1 MTYKIQHIPLGNS
14 LPINNPHSVSVSL
27 PSLQNVIDYEE
38 NKPELLNQLNS
49 GYPRFFKNKLVQKLE
64 EYVKNL
70 HQIDDEKVLFPITSP
85 QAKTII
91 EYIFNEQFEY
101 ITLENVCFLVLP
113 KNHEKLIPVK
123 KIIQN
128 IGAIISSRNAEK
140 ILFDKGIIHQLFQEE
155 RLEIENPQSEIIQIL
170 SEAYSAKKENIFLTN
185 SGTNAVFSAIETLTK
200 IKKNEGKTLNV
211 QLGWLYLDSI
221 DIIKKRSDENFL
233 FVNIHQKEQF
243 ENWLAENHQK
253 VANII
258 SETVSNPILQCLD
271 LPWLSSLCKKYE
283 IGLILDHTMASPFC
297 AEALPYC
304 DIAVESLTKFAC
316 GNANILMGAV
326 MVNENSPYQDQI
338 KSEIEKYTL
347 KPYLLDCQRLAFE
360 MQEYEVRMQKISKN
374 VSQVYDYLKTQDFV
388 EKIYSVYE
396 ENSWQNFQKIRK
408 NNNHIGLITV
418 IFKKPL
424 AQCYDALNFSKGP
437 SLGTEFTLAMPY
449 TYLAHYDLLQT
460 EEGKKFL
467 EEAGLD
473 ARIIRISVGTEP
485 IEDIINEFEKIKRL

>member
-1 MTYKIQHIPLGNS
+1 MTQKIQHIPLGKS

-27 PSLQNVIDYEE
+27 PTLNDVIGYEE
-38 NKPELLNQLNS
+38 GNPEIMNQLTS

-64 EYVKNL
+64 NYLRET
-70 HQIDDEKVLFPITSP
+70 HQIEDEKVIFPITSL
-85 QAKTII
+85 QAKKII
-91 EYIFNEQFEY
+91 EDIFNENFEY
-101 ITLENVCFLVLP
+101 FTLENVCFLVIP

-128 IGAIISSRNAEK
+128 IGSIISSRNAEK
-140 ILFDKGIIHQLFQEE
+140 ILFDKGIINQLFEEE
-155 RLEIENPQSEIIQIL
+155 RMEIENPENEITNIL
-170 SEAYSAKKENIFLTN
+170 SEAYTAKKENIYLTN
-185 SGTNAVFSAIETLTK
+185 SGTNAVFSAIETLTQ
-200 IKKNEGKTLNV
+200 IKRKEGKTINV

-233 FVNIHQKEQF
+233 FVNIHEKEQF
-243 ENWLAENHQK
+243 ENWLAENHQE

-271 LPWLSSLCKKYE
+271 LPWLSSLCKKYG

-297 AEALPYC
+297 AEALQYC

-316 GNANILMGAV
+316 GNANILMGAI
-326 MVNENSPYQDQI
+326 MVNENSPYKDQI
-338 KSEIEKYTL
+338 KSEIENYTL
-347 KPYLLDCQRLAFE
+347 TPYVLDCQRLAFE

-374 VSQVYDYLKTQDFV
+374 ASQLYDYLKKQDFV

-396 ENSWQNFQKIRK
+396 EKSWQNFQKIRK

-418 IFKKPL
+418 VFNKEL
-424 AQCYDALNFSKGP
+424 AECYDTLNFSKGP

-460 EEGKKFL
+460 EEGRKFL
-467 EEAGLD
+467 ENAGLD

-485 IEDIINEFEKIKRL
+485 IDDIINEFEKIRQL

>member
-1 MTYKIQHIPLGNS
+1 
-14 LPINNPHSVSVSL
+14 
-27 PSLQNVIDYEE
+27 
-38 NKPELLNQLNS
+38 
-49 GYPRFFKNKLVQKLE
+49 
-64 EYVKNL
+64 
-70 HQIDDEKVLFPITSP
+70 
-85 QAKTII
+85 
-91 EYIFNEQFEY
+91 
-101 ITLENVCFLVLP
+101 
-113 KNHEKLIPVK
+113 
-123 KIIQN
+123 
-128 IGAIISSRNAEK
+128 
-140 ILFDKGIIHQLFQEE
+140 
-155 RLEIENPQSEIIQIL
+155 
-170 SEAYSAKKENIFLTN
+170 
-185 SGTNAVFSAIETLTK
+185 
-200 IKKNEGKTLNV
+200 V

-473 ARIIRISVGTEP
+473 ARIIRISVGIEP
-485 IEDIINEFEKIKRL
+485 IEDIINEFEKIKRM

>member
-14 LPINNPHSVSVSL
+14 LPVNNPHSVSVSL
-27 PSLQNVIDYEE
+27 PTLEDVIGYEE
-38 NKPELLNQLNS
+38 NRPEILNQLKN
-49 GYPRFFKNKLVQKLE
+49 GYPRFFKNKMVQKLE
-64 EYVKNL
+64 EHVKNL
-70 HQIDDEKVLFPITSP
+70 HQIDDSKMVFPITSIN
-85 QAKTII
+85 AKKLI
-91 EYIFNEQFEY
+91 ENLLEDHFES
-101 ITLENVCFLVLP
+101 ITFENVCFLILP
-113 KNHEKLIPVK
+113 KNHEKIIQVK

-140 ILFDKGIIHQLFQEE
+140 ILFEKGIINELFKEE
-155 RLEIENPQSEIIQIL
+155 RLETEQPEEEITKIL

-185 SGTNAVFSAIETLTK
+185 SGTNAVFSAIETLTQ
-200 IKKNEGKTLNV
+200 IKRKEGKTLNV

-221 DIIKKRSDENFL
+221 DIIKKRSDESFL
-233 FVNIHQKEQF
+233 YFNIHQKEQF

-271 LPWLSSLCKKYE
+271 LPWLSNLCKKYG

-297 AEALPYC
+297 AEVLQYC
-304 DIAVESLTKFAC
+304 DIVVESLTKFAC

-360 MQEYEVRMQKISKN
+360 MQEYEERMQKISKN
-374 VSQVYDYLKTQDFV
+374 VSQLYDYLKTQDFV

-408 NNNHIGLITV
+408 NYNHIGLITI

-424 AQCYDALNFSKGP
+424 EECYNALNFSKGP

-485 IEDIINEFEKIKRL
+485 IEDIINEFKKIKRL